1 MRKTTAVVK
10 AGETWV
16 RKDGTYRA
24 FINRVYRGRAYFTT
38 LPAGMMNRFGYRIAV
53 VLLIVLNLVFLFI

>member
-1 MRKTTAVVK
+1 MRKTTTMVK

-24 FINRVYRGRAYFTT
+24 FINRVSRGRAYFTT
-38 LPAGMMNRFGYRIAV
+38 LPAGIPGNSLPVGEMSMFFT
-53 VLLIVLNLVFLFI
+53 LV

>member
-10 AGETWV
+10 TGETWV

-38 LPAGMMNRFGYRIAV
+38 LPAGISGNSLPIGEMPMFFT
-53 VLLIVLNLVFLFI
+53 LV